1 MPTTLPINAAL
12 QLRSGPRLQDDLRG
26 FSLVRSV
33 GWAAAI
39 AGHAVLL
46 GVMAVPLA
54 PPALPPEPEIITT
67 PIFDSPRPPPPI
79 LPPPPEVRQVVRRP
93 VAAPTPPTPRRSEIE
108 APMFGLTQ
116 DTPSPL
122 DLPSDDSGAAR
133 DTGPVSS
140 GPAIAGLR
148 VLQGSAP
155 RYPRAALM
163 RRLEGEVELLI
174 LVGIDGRPESV
185 SVSRS
190 SGHAALDRAAR
201 EHVLRRWVFEP
212 AERLGAPVPA
222 YALVPVRFTLPE

>member
-12 QLRSGPRLQDDLRG
+12 HFRRAARGNDDPRV
-26 FSLVRSV
+26 FSPVRSV

-46 GVMAVPLA
+46 GLMAVPLA
-54 PPALPPEPEIITT
+54 PPALSPEAETITA
-67 PIFDSPRPPPPI
+67 PIFESPRPPPPI
-79 LPPPPEVRQVVRRP
+79 LPPPPEVSPTVRRP
-93 VAAPTPPTPRRSEIE
+93 VAAPTPRTPLRRDIE
-108 APMFGLTQ
+108 TPVLGLTQ
-116 DTPSPL
+116 ETPSPL
-122 DLPSDDSGAAR
+122 DLPSVDSGATPDA
-133 DTGPVSS
+133 GPVSS
-140 GPAIAGLR
+140 GPAVASLR

-201 EHVLRRWVFEP
+201 EHVLLRWVFEP
-212 AERLGAPVPA
+212 AERLGVPVPA
-222 YALVPVRFTLPE
+222 YARVPVRFTLPG